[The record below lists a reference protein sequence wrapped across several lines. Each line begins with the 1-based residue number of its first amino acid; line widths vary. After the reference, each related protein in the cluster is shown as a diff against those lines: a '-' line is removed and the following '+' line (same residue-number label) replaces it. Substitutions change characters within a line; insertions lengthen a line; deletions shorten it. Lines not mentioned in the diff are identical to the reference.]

1 MGGGI
6 NSLPKGIN
14 YLWKETE
21 EIINR
26 GAFREG
32 RDAGTG
38 RHLCFFARLLQLF
51 ELFFFFFTMYINYLV
66 KVYIFAYVYI

>member
-6 NSLPKGIN
+6 NPLPKGIN

-32 RDAGTG
+32 RDAGT
-38 RHLCFFARLLQLF
+38 ARPVSF
-51 ELFFFFFTMYINYLV
+51 CTPVTIV
-66 KVYIFAYVYI
+66 